1 MGASSILLHCIW
13 VAHGG
18 QGHHAWQR
26 QLGKGTYRLALAIP
40 IIIQLPSLNLR
51 HLIREDL
58 VHLMWSWWGRV
69 TSRAAM
75 RRDSSTTR
83 GHPVVS
89 EGGGEEED
97 RFCLICLCLL
107 PIQHMTYQSF
117 CQNKRTMKIVG
128 RNKQKMKRTTA
139 HFNCLLF
146 IPLQVQSGRKDS
158 ARSSVCECVSSDSP
172 CV

>member
-1 MGASSILLHCIW
+1 
-13 VAHGG
+13 
-18 QGHHAWQR
+18 
-26 QLGKGTYRLALAIP
+26 
-40 IIIQLPSLNLR
+40 
-51 HLIREDL
+51 
-58 VHLMWSWWGRV
+58 
-69 TSRAAM
+69 M

-128 RNKQKMKRTTA
+128 RNKKNEA
-139 HFNCLLF
+139 NN
-146 IPLQVQSGRKDS
+146 S
-158 ARSSVCECVSSDSP
+158 AFQLSFVYSSASAVR
-172 CV
+172 